1 MVVVQLVLE
10 ELEEVLVQHLSLEV
24 EEVFLDKVF
33 QEGVIMEVQLLI
45 ISGVQIF

>member
-24 EEVFLDKVF
+24 EEVFLDKVL
-33 QEGVIMEVQLLI
+33 QEVVITEVQLVI
-45 ISGVQIF
+45 IMGVQIL